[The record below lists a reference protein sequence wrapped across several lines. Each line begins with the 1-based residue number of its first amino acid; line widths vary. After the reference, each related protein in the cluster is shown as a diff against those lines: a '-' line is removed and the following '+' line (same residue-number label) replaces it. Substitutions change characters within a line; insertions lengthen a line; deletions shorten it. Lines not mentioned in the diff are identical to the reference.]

1 MNHPGWADDPILD
14 DLAAET
20 ESLFEVVEGLAE
32 GPGGGIDTV
41 TPSEPWTVRDQIS
54 HLAGF
59 DMKARIAATEPE
71 RFLAELEAD
80 FGDGGD
86 ALMESH
92 FAAGRGLS
100 PAGVLDWWATE
111 RRALIAAFRS
121 LDPAERIPWY
131 GPPMRTRSSA
141 EARLMETW
149 AHGVDV
155 VDALRAVRSPTDRLF
170 HVAELGVKTFRF
182 SFQNRGMDVPETRVR
197 VVLTGPSG
205 TVRTWNAD
213 SSDSVSGPVED
224 FCLVV
229 AQRRTL
235 ADTDLQVSGPVA
247 SAWMSIAQV
256 FAGPPGPGR
265 KTSTATQ
272 G

>member
-1 MNHPGWADDPILD
+1 MNHPGWAGDPILD
-14 DLAAET
+14 DLATET
-20 ESLFEVVEGLAE
+20 ASLVEVVEGLDV

-59 DMKARIAATEPE
+59 DMKARIAATDPE
-71 RFLAELEAD
+71 RFLAEFEDD
-80 FGDGGD
+80 FGDGGN

-92 FAAGRGLS
+92 LAAGRGLS
-100 PAGVLDWWATE
+100 PAGVLDWWTTE
-111 RRALIAAFRS
+111 RQALIAAFRG

-141 EARLMETW
+141 AARLMETW

-155 VDALRAVRSPTDRLF
+155 VDALEAVRSPTDRLF

-182 SFQNRGMDVPETRVR
+182 SFQNRGIDVPEARVR
-197 VVLTGPSG
+197 VELTGPSG
-205 TVRTWNAD
+205 TVQTWNAD
-213 SSDSVSGPVED
+213 SSDSVTGGVED

-229 AQRRTL
+229 AQRRNV
-235 ADTDLQVSGPVA
+235 ADTDLQISGPVA
-247 SAWMSIAQV
+247 TVWMSLAQV

-265 KTSTATQ
+265 
-272 G
+272 

>member
-20 ESLFEVVEGLAE
+20 ESLVEVVEGLAE
-32 GPGGGIDTV
+32 GPGGGLDTA
-41 TPSEPWTVRDQIS
+41 TASEPWTVRDQIS

-59 DMKARIAATEPE
+59 DMRARIAATEPE

-86 ALMESH
+86 ALMEAD

-100 PAGVLDWWATE
+100 AAGLVDWWRTE

-121 LDPAERIPWY
+121 LDPADRIPWY
-131 GPPMRTRSSA
+131 GPPMKTRSSA

-155 VDALRAVRSPTDRLF
+155 VDALGVDRAPTDRLF

-182 SFQNRGMDVPETRVR
+182 SFQNRGMDVPEARVR
-197 VVLTGPSG
+197 VELTGPFG
-205 TVRTWNAD
+205 TVQTWNDD
-213 SSDSVSGPVED
+213 SDDSVTGSLED

-229 AQRRTL
+229 AQRRHR
-235 ADTDLQVSGPVA
+235 ADTDLRVTGPVA
-247 SAWMSIAQV
+247 TAWMSIAQV

-265 KTSTATQ
+265 TSTATQ

>member
-1 MNHPGWADDPILD
+1 MSHPGWDGDAILD

-20 ESLFEVVEGLAE
+20 ESLVEVVDGLAE
-32 GPGGGIDTV
+32 GGDGGIDTL
-41 TPSEPWTVRDQIS
+41 TPSAPWTVRDQIS

-71 RFLAELEAD
+71 RFMAELETD
-80 FGDGGD
+80 FSDGGD
-86 ALMESH
+86 ALMDSH

-100 PAGVLDWWATE
+100 PAGVVEWWRRE

-155 VDALRAVRSPTDRLF
+155 VDALGVDRPPTDRLF

-182 SFQNRGMDVPETRVR
+182 SFQNRGMDVPEARVR
-197 VVLTGPSG
+197 VLLTGPTG
-205 TVRTWNAD
+205 TVRSWNDD
-213 SSDSVSGPVED
+213 SDDSVSGPVED

-229 AQRRTL
+229 AQRRHL

-265 KTSTATQ
+265 EASTATQ

>member
-1 MNHPGWADDPILD
+1 MSHPGWEGDSILD

-20 ESLFEVVEGLAE
+20 ESLLVAVDGLGE
-32 GPGGGIDTV
+32 GPDGIDMV

-59 DMKARIAATEPE
+59 DEKARVAATDPE
-71 RFLAELEAD
+71 RFMAALNDD
-80 FGDGGD
+80 FADGGD
-86 ALMESH
+86 ALMGSQ
-92 FAAGRGLS
+92 FSRGRALS
-100 PAGVLDWWATE
+100 PADVVEWLRTE
-111 RRALIAAFRS
+111 RAALIEAFRAS
-121 LDPAERIPWY
+121 DPEERIPWY

-155 VDALRAVRSPTDRLF
+155 VDALGVVREPTDRLF
-170 HVAELGVKTFRF
+170 HVAALGVKTFRF
-182 SFQNRGMDVPETRVR
+182 SFQNRGLEVPDARVR
-197 VVLTGPSG
+197 VELTGPSG
-205 TVRTWNAD
+205 DVRTWNDESAD
-213 SSDSVSGPVED
+213 LVRGPVED

-229 AQRRTL
+229 AQRRHL
-235 ADTDLQVSGPVA
+235 SDTALEVSGPIAA
-247 SAWMSIAQV
+247 SWMTHAQV

-265 KTSTATQ
+265 KSIRTQ

>member
-1 MNHPGWADDPILD
+1 MNHPGWDGDPILD

-20 ESLFEVVEGLAE
+20 DSLVAVVEGLEA
-32 GPGGGIDTV
+32 GPEGIDRM

-71 RFLAELEAD
+71 RFMAELEAD
-80 FGDGGD
+80 FADGGD

-100 PAGVLDWWATE
+100 PADVVEWWTRE

-121 LDPAERIPWY
+121 LDPAKRIPWY
-131 GPPMRTRSSA
+131 GPPMKTRSSA

-149 AHGVDV
+149 ALGVDV
-155 VDALRAVRSPTDRLF
+155 VDALGVNRPPTDRLF

-197 VVLTGPSG
+197 VELTGPSG
-205 TVRTWNAD
+205 AVRTWNPD
-213 SSDSVSGPVED
+213 SSDSVVGLVED

-229 AQRRTL
+229 AQRRHV
-235 ADTDLQVSGPVA
+235 ADTTLQVSGPVA
-247 SAWMSIAQV
+247 TAWMTNAQV

-265 KTSTATQ
+265 KSTRTQ

>member
-1 MNHPGWADDPILD
+1 MSHPGWTGDPILD

-20 ESLFEVVEGLAE
+20 ASLLDVVRGLDE
-32 GPGGGIDTV
+32 GPDGIDRM

-71 RFLAELEAD
+71 RFMEELEAD
-80 FGDGGD
+80 FTDGGD

-100 PAGVLDWWATE
+100 PAGVVEWWTTE

-121 LDPAERIPWY
+121 LDPAKRIPWY

-155 VDALRAVRSPTDRLF
+155 IDALGVDRAPTDRLF

-197 VVLTGPSG
+197 VMLTGPSA
-205 TVRTWNAD
+205 TVRSWNDD
-213 SSDSVSGPVED
+213 SDDSVVGPVED

-229 AQRRTL
+229 AQRRHL
-235 ADTDLQVSGPVA
+235 ADTALEVSGPVA
-247 SAWMSIAQV
+247 ASWMTNAQV

-265 KTSTATQ
+265 KSTRTQ